1 MLKKNARIVIGGLG
15 VLLIIGAGAFL
26 LGGRRVV
33 SGTND
38 AIGSE
43 VSALLPSS
51 SSSSVSASSS
61 AAAGASVLAV
71 TDDPPQQPLANPPAI
86 IRAAYL
92 TSWSAGVP
100 ERVNNIIRLAREGTI
115 NAVVIDIKDAS
126 GYLAYRV
133 SDPTLAAYG
142 TTQVRI
148 PRINALIKE
157 LHDAG
162 IYVIG
167 RITAFQDPVLAR
179 ARPAL
184 AIHSSVKAHATSS
197 LDFNDPKTVWT
208 DDRNLAWIDPA
219 SQGAWAYLAAIGKDA
234 AARGFDEVNYDYVR
248 FPSNG
253 DLASMVFPSWNGR
266 EEKHLVIRD
275 FFKYL
280 RQQLP
285 HKTIS
290 VDLFG
295 FVTVRTDDLGIG
307 QEIEDA
313 LPYVD
318 YVCPMAYPSLY
329 DPGFLGYKN
338 PALYPYEVVKYS
350 MEGGLARLAALA
362 NGTTTPADG
371 YTASSSIKTPFVN
384 DALLA
389 ALAPYAKLRP
399 WLQAFD
405 LHAVYTGAMVDQEIQ
420 ATKDAL
426 GGAFSGYMLW
436 DPTNNY
442 SMLP

>member
-1 MLKKNARIVIGGLG
+1 MFNKSALIAIGSAAIVLIVGSGALFWGGH
-15 VLLIIGAGAFL
+15 
-26 LGGRRVV
+26 RVI

-38 AIGSE
+38 
-43 VSALLPSS
+43 VAL
-51 SSSSVSASSS
+51 SVPTSS
-61 AAAGASVLAV
+61 AQVPASADLKKDQGSGSV
-71 TDDPPQQPLANPPAI
+71 DEPPQQPLAHPPAV

-100 ERVNNIIRLAREGTI
+100 SRVNTILRLAQEGTV
-115 NAVVIDIKDAS
+115 NAVVIDIKDYS
-126 GYLAYRV
+126 GYIAYKI
-133 SDPTLAAYG
+133 SDPAVTQYD
-142 TTQVRI
+142 TVQVRI
-148 PRINALIKE
+148 PRINALIKKF
-157 LHDAG
+157 HDAG
-162 IYVIG
+162 VYVIG
-167 RITAFQDPVLAR
+167 RITAFQDPILAQTH
-179 ARPAL
+179 PAF
-184 AIHSSVKAHATSS
+184 AIHSSAKAHATSS
-197 LDFNDPKTVWT
+197 IDFNNPKTVWT

-219 SQGAWAYLAAIGKDA
+219 SLGAWEYLAAIGKDA

-253 DLASMVFPSWNGR
+253 PLASMVFPSWNQR

-285 HKTIS
+285 HEILS

-295 FVTVRTDDLGIG
+295 FVTVRNDDLGIG
-307 QEIEDA
+307 QKIEDA

-338 PALYPYEVVKYS
+338 PAQYPYEVVNYS
-350 MEGGLARLAALA
+350 MRSGLAHVIALA
-362 NGTTTPADG
+362 NGTTTPANG
-371 YTASSSIKTPFVN
+371 YTASSSPVTPPIDSV
-384 DALLA
+384 LLEK
-389 ALAPYAKLRP
+389 LAGYAKLRP

-405 LHAVYTGAMVDQEIQ
+405 LHAVYTGAMVYREIQ

-426 GGAFSGYMLW
+426 NETYVGYMLW

>member
-1 MLKKNARIVIGGLG
+1 MLKRKALIAGGLG
-15 VLLIIGAGAFL
+15 ILIFLAGGMLFWKQ
-26 LGGRRVV
+26 GRVISGSNGTAPAVV
-33 SGTND
+33 
-38 AIGSE
+38 
-43 VSALLPSS
+43 
-51 SSSSVSASSS
+51 ASSS
-61 AAAGASVLAV
+61 LPAEALALNAAKKSQPAAPA
-71 TDDPPQQPLANPPAI
+71 DDPPQAPLQNPPAI

-100 ERVNNIIRLAREGTI
+100 GRVNTILRLAREGII
-115 NAVVIDIKDAS
+115 NAVVVDIKDAS
-126 GYLAYRV
+126 GYIAYQV

-148 PRINALIKE
+148 PHINALIKE
-157 LHDAG
+157 FHDAG

-167 RITAFQDPVLAR
+167 RVTAFQDPVLAR

-184 AIHSSVKAHATSS
+184 AIHSSVKAGGATSS
-197 LDFNDPKTVWT
+197 LDFNDPKTIWT
-208 DDRNLAWIDPA
+208 DDRDLAWIDPA
-219 SQGAWAYLAAIGKDA
+219 SRGAWEYLAAIGKDA

-280 RQQLP
+280 RQELP
-285 HKTIS
+285 HETLS

-295 FVTVRTDDLGIG
+295 FVTVRNDDLGIG

-313 LPYVD
+313 LPYVN

-338 PALYPYEVVKYS
+338 PAQYPYEVVKYS
-350 MEGGLARLAALA
+350 MEGGLARLVALA
-362 NGTTTPADG
+362 NNTTTPSDG
-371 YTASSSIKTPFVN
+371 YTASSSVTVPVVD
-384 DALLA
+384 DALFA
-389 ALAPYAKLRP
+389 KLAPYAKLRP

-426 GGAFSGYMLW
+426 GKAYAGYMLW

-442 SMLP
+442 VMLH

>member
-1 MLKKNARIVIGGLG
+1 MFNKSALIAIGSTAI
-15 VLLIIGAGAFL
+15 VLLVGSGALFF
-26 LGGRRVV
+26 GGHRVI

-38 AIGSE
+38 GAF
-43 VSALLPSS
+43 SAPTSS
-51 SSSSVSASSS
+51 PQASVSESVNKNQKS
-61 AAAGASVLAV
+61 ASVDEA
-71 TDDPPQQPLANPPAI
+71 PQQPLEHPPAV

-100 ERVNNIIRLAREGTI
+100 SRINTILRLAREGTI
-115 NAVVIDIKDAS
+115 NAVVVDIKDYS
-126 GYLAYRV
+126 GYVAYKIN
-133 SDPTLAAYG
+133 DPAVTQYD

-148 PRINALIKE
+148 PRINALIKTF
-157 LHDAG
+157 HDAD

-167 RITAFQDPVLAR
+167 RITAFQDPVLAQTH
-179 ARPAL
+179 PAF
-184 AIHSSVKAHATSS
+184 AIHSSIKAHATSS
-197 LDFNDPKTVWT
+197 IDFGDPKTIWT
-208 DDRNLAWIDPA
+208 DDRNLAWIDPS

-253 DLASMVFPSWNGR
+253 QLTSMIFPSWNKL

-285 HKTIS
+285 HEVLS

-295 FVTVRTDDLGIG
+295 FVTVRNDDLGIG
-307 QEIEDA
+307 QKIEDA

-338 PALYPYEVVKYS
+338 PAQYPYEVVRYS
-350 MEGGLARLAALA
+350 MEGGLARLIALV
-362 NGTTTPADG
+362 NGTTTPANG
-371 YTASSSIKTPFVN
+371 YTVSSSPATPSI
-384 DALLA
+384 DGSLLEKMA
-389 ALAPYAKLRP
+389 GYAKLRP

-405 LHAVYTGAMVDQEIQ
+405 LHALYTTAMVEKEIQ

-426 GGAFSGYMLW
+426 GPAYAGYLLW